1 MKTFHPRWYLCWNFP
16 EINPCL
22 LLISFVNS
30 RFDSSNVWN
39 QLFMTTNPRVTCF
52 LNRIWKPFLNIIITF
67 AYRVASYL
75 LYSYRGLLARIHITW
90 KHSNIQYASKNVA
103 NIFFFFANYLKCM
116 RFLGNWSMS
125 ALQCTNLY
133 CSYVEPCNLA
143 VKAQW
148 AYLKC
153 LVHLNILYTFPGTMF

>member
-1 MKTFHPRWYLCWNFP
+1 MIPLLEFP

-30 RFDSSNVWN
+30 RFEPSNVWN
-39 QLFMTTNPRVTCF
+39 QLFITTISVAAGVTCF
-52 LNRIWKPFLNIIITF
+52 LNRIWKPFLNIMITF
-67 AYRVASYL
+67 AYRFASYL
-75 LYSYRGLLARIHITW
+75 LYSCRGLLARIHITW
-90 KHSNIQYASKNVA
+90 KHSNIQYASKNAA
-103 NIFFFFANYLKCM
+103 NIFSSSFFANYLKCM

-125 ALQCTNLY
+125 ALHCTNLY

-143 VKAQW
+143 VKTQW

-153 LVHLNILYTFPGTMF
+153 LVHLNLLYTFPGTMF